1 MEPTA
6 LAHVLQM
13 ARAADPTITENKAR
27 SVLGALGLAGG
38 MAKDRRIGD
47 LSGGEKVGPTRCRSP
62 RHRSSCRSLV
72 S

>member
-27 SVLGALGLAGG
+27 SVLGALGRAVQVDPMKPMLKPPGT
-38 MAKDRRIGD
+38 KHLR
-47 LSGGEKVGPTRCRSP
+47 LN
-62 RHRSSCRSLV
+62 
-72 S
+72 